1 MMDFSKNITTMY
13 KNWFLDYASYVILE
27 RAIPGIDDGLKP
39 VQKRI
44 LYSMKEMHDGRYNKV
59 ANIIGHTMQYHPHG
73 DQAIGDALVGLGQK
87 NLLIDTQGNWGDT
100 RTGDRAAAPRYIEAR
115 LSKFA
120 LSVLF
125 NKNIT
130 EFQPSYDGRKNEPV
144 SLPVK
149 FPLVLSQGAEG
160 IAVGLSTKILP
171 HNFNEL
177 IKSSIAILEDKP
189 FKIFPDFQ
197 TGGLVDVS
205 LYNKGKKG
213 GKVKIRSHIDIIDKT
228 TLKITSVPYGVTT
241 SSLIDSIIKAND
253 SGKLKIKHIE
263 DNTAEDVDIQIML
276 VKGTSPNVTIDALF
290 AFTNCEV
297 SISPNCCVIVNNKP
311 EFITVNELLHIS
323 TNKTMLLLEQDLL
336 FNLKSLETRWHT
348 LSLEKIFI
356 ENKIYRKIEDCETME
371 SIVDTIK
378 AHLKPYLDLL
388 KSDATDDDIS
398 ALIEIKIKKITKFDA
413 DRHNDKLKNIE
424 LDIEEVK
431 NNIRH
436 IRDYSIRYF
445 EFLLKDFGKGR
456 ERITEITSFD
466 SISVRRVAIA
476 DKKLYLSKKEGFIG
490 TYLKDAELI
499 GKCSQF
505 DNIIII
511 LSDGTMFVTKIDDK
525 KYVGKDIIY
534 ASIWKKNDKHMI
546 YNVAYIHGKSKFTY
560 VKRFAAL
567 SLIIDKKYNIAG
579 GCEGSKIIYLTANPN
594 SESEIVQVFLH
605 FSSKVKNKAFEYDY
619 SNLAIKGRDVKGNTL
634 TKYRVRKIVHKES
647 GDSTLGGRKLW
658 IDPNIG
664 RLNTDKR
671 GDYLGSFNANDSII
685 ALYKDGVY
693 EITNFDLS
701 NRYKMNDIFIIKK
714 LKKED
719 VITALY
725 YNGENKFYYLKR
737 FKIETNVT
745 NKKYSFISE
754 TRGSK
759 LISIS
764 SSFKVQI
771 TYSYRMKNGLKK
783 SRNIM
788 NHEVVDV
795 KGWKSIGNRLDKKL
809 RMSGFKFEDFQDEG
823 NLPDETLDIAEES
836 NNVNQTGENLT
847 LF

>member
-1 MMDFSKNITTMY
+1 MNHKGVTKFSKNITTMY

-27 RAIPGIDDGLKP
+27 RAIPDINDGLKP

-115 LSKFA
+115 LSTFA
-120 LSVLF
+120 LAVLF

-160 IAVGLSTKILP
+160 IAVGLSTRILP

-177 IKSSIAILEDKP
+177 IKSSIAILKDKP

-197 TGGLVDVS
+197 TGGLVDIS
-205 LYNKGKKG
+205 SYNKGKKG
-213 GKVKIRSHIDIIDKT
+213 GKVKIRSHIDIVDKT
-228 TLKITSVPYGVTT
+228 TLKITSVPYGITT
-241 SSLIDSIIKAND
+241 TSLIDSIIKAND

-263 DNTAEDVDIQIML
+263 DNTAEDVDIQVSL

-297 SISPNCCVIVNNKP
+297 SISPNCCIIVNNKP

-336 FNLKSLETRWHT
+336 FNLKTLELRWHT

-356 ENKIYRKIEDCETME
+356 ENKIYRKIEDCETFE
-371 SIVDTIK
+371 SIISTIK
-378 AHLKPYLDLL
+378 ENLKPYLNVLT
-388 KSDATDDDIS
+388 KNITDDDIS
-398 ALIEIKIKKITKFDA
+398 ALIEIKIKKITKFDS
-413 DRHNDKLKNIE
+413 DKHKDKLRNIDLE
-424 LDIEEVK
+424 IEEVK
-431 NNIRH
+431 NNIEH

-445 EFLLKDFGKGR
+445 EHLLKDFGSGR
-456 ERITEITSFD
+456 DRKTELASFD
-466 SISVRRVAIA
+466 SISARRVAIA
-476 DKKLYLSKKEGFIG
+476 DKKLFISKKEGFIG
-490 TYLKDAELI
+490 TYLKDGELV

-511 LSDGTMFVTKIDDK
+511 LSDGTLFVTKIDDK

-534 ASIWKKNDKHMI
+534 ASVWKKNDKHMI

-579 GCEGSKIIYLTANPN
+579 NCEGSKIIYLTANPN
-594 SESEIVQVFLH
+594 SESEVVQVFLH

-634 TKYRVRKIVHKES
+634 SKFKVRKIIHKES

-664 RLNTDKR
+664 RLNTDNR
-671 GDYLGSFNANDSII
+671 GDYLGSFNANDSIL
-685 ALYKDGVY
+685 AFFKDGSY
-693 EITNFDLS
+693 EATNFDLS
-701 NRYKMNDIFIIKK
+701 NRYKMNDIFI
-714 LKKED
+714 LKKMRKQD
-719 VITALY
+719 SVTALY
-725 YNGENKFYYLKR
+725 YNGETKFYYLKR

-745 NKKYSFISE
+745 NKKFSFISE

-759 LISIS
+759 LILIS
-764 SSFKVQI
+764 TASKIQI
-771 TYSYRMKNGLKK
+771 SYNFRTKTGEKK
-783 SRNIM
+783 SKNIM
-788 NHEVVDV
+788 NDDVVDI
-795 KGWKSIGNRLDKKL
+795 KGWKSIGNRLDNKL
-809 RMSGFKFEDFQDEG
+809 RMSGFNFKDIEENIDSI
-823 NLPDETLDIAEES
+823 NLEEKEIVEES
-836 NNVNQTGENLT
+836 GENLT